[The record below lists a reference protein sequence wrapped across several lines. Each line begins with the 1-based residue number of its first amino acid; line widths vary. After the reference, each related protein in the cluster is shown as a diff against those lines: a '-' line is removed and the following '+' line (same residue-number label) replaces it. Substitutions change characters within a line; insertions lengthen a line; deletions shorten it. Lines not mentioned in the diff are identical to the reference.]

1 MEYYMTFSSA
11 CHMYYIHHSYE
22 FLRRPGLCKFL
33 KIYTIQ
39 LTYDS
44 DMGCILWAPTIE
56 RFIFYFISY
65 IAVWNVMWYWLRYN
79 GFGIYFGTE
88 EYTTLA
94 NQTHCVYLMIC
105 CSSFWIHCKLNS
117 TICFTKHW
125 INHDPVSL
133 IFPSDWKMIGYVHQ
147 FIQGI

>member
-56 RFIFYFISY
+56 RFIFYFISD
-65 IAVWNVMWYWLRYN
+65 IAVWNVMWYWPRYI
-79 GFGIYFGTE
+79 GFGIYLIRRNLLDGLLKLIAYISWSVAQVFG
-88 EYTTLA
+88 
-94 NQTHCVYLMIC
+94 
-105 CSSFWIHCKLNS
+105 
-117 TICFTKHW
+117 FTVSLTVRIFITKCYF
-125 INHDPVSL
+125 NHDPVSL
-133 IFPSDWKMIGYVHQ
+133 IVPSDWKRIRYVHQ